1 MPGVGSTLGAARL
14 AKLPADG
21 CSIGVDRVDFD
32 RAAPVKD
39 VGCQP
44 LKVHDRANGED
55 PQMLLLDAAL
65 TATAPVS
72 TPLGGWA
79 QADLTELAD
88 NAKLMELY

>member
-1 MPGVGSTLGAARL
+1 M
-14 AKLPADG
+14 
-21 CSIGVDRVDFD
+21 
-32 RAAPVKD
+32 
-39 VGCQP
+39 
-44 LKVHDRANGED
+44 
-55 PQMLLLDAAL
+55 MLLLDAAL